1 MSNTEMYYSVGGT
14 GTVTITNTSED
25 MLALGNLKM
34 TGNVTLSV
42 LSEEDV
48 QAACLMLASAFPVDP
63 GETEEPGDIEE
74 PEVPVEPET
83 PAVFEPAK
91 LDVKVNSTK
100 VLFNKLVTVTVSASA
115 DVDKLTI
122 NGKTLYPTN
131 SLLVQWGLSKTYTYI
146 YVDTVKR
153 TESKSYEIVAYNDA
167 GVASAP
173 VTVQG

>member
-1 MSNTEMYYSVGGT
+1 M
-14 GTVTITNTSED
+14 
-25 MLALGNLKM
+25 
-34 TGNVTLSV
+34 
-42 LSEEDV
+42 
-48 QAACLMLASAFPVDP
+48 
-63 GETEEPGDIEE
+63 
-74 PEVPVEPET
+74 
-83 PAVFEPAK
+83 
-91 LDVKVNSTK
+91 
-100 VLFNKLVTVTVSASA
+100 TVTVSASA

>member
-1 MSNTEMYYSVGGT
+1 MYYSVGGT

-34 TGNVTLSV
+34 TGDVTLSV

-63 GETEEPGDIEE
+63 GDTEE